1 MKSHP
6 SAQYFAIRDI
16 LFIRMGSI
24 KWNQVKSSEIK
35 SLLSNQMNK
44 VFTGALSSLIGAPV
58 IVESPRSS
66 WHLSSWPLQASK
78 SLLNGHQISLES
90 FPVNKMYSLCFHWN
104 QFLWNVA
111 SVGLTLDQRPASP
124 FMKQIREVLRRGLNL
139 DCFAKTDLFAPSE
152 HNEDSSLKRPSPE
165 HL

>member
-1 MKSHP
+1 MKS
-6 SAQYFAIRDI
+6 
-16 LFIRMGSI
+16 
-24 KWNQVKSSEIK
+24 KKSSEIK
-35 SLLSNQMNK
+35 SSLSNQMNN

-78 SLLNGHQISLES
+78 SLLNGHQISLET

-111 SVGLTLDQRPASP
+111 SVGLTLEQRPASP
-124 FMKQIREVLRRGLNL
+124 FMKQISEVLNLNL
-139 DCFAKTDLFAPSE
+139 GCFAKTDMFASSE
-152 HNEDSSLKRPSPE
+152 LNEEVFTWKFMTQLSMKISL
-165 HL
+165 LLLNTI